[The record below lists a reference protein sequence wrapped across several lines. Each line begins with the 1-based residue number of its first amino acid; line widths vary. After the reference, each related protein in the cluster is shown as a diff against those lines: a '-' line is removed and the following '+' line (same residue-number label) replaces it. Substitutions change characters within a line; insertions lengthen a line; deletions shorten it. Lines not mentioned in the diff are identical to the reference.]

1 MTIAGR
7 SMSNKPLIS
16 IKRNS
21 PLVIP
26 RRKPVNTRI
35 VFLLSLSLQLCVTQ
49 STAEGSGRME
59 INGRYSHAGNSKPR
73 NHAIKRIN
81 MAEYSPVHLAHK

>member
-1 MTIAGR
+1 MAEAGR
-7 SMSNKPLIS
+7 SMWNKPLTS

-26 RRKPVNTRI
+26 RRKPVDIRI

-49 STAEGSGRME
+49 SNAEGSGRVE
-59 INGRYSHAGNSKPR
+59 INGRYNHAGNSKPK
-73 NHAIKRIN
+73 NHAIKRLN
-81 MAEYSPVHLAHK
+81 MPEYSPVHLAHK